1 MADAGVIMRGLQM
14 FIKFWGVH
22 GSLPRP
28 GPTTLKYGGNTPCI
42 EVRCGK
48 VFIIFDAGSG
58 IREMGEDLIRNNTG
72 SDNSPQKLTAHIFF
86 SHLHWD
92 HVQGFPFFAPAF
104 VKGNKFHLYG
114 GYGLD
119 MTIRRMMSNQ
129 MSEPNFPLTLDNLGA
144 GLVFHD
150 IQPGTSLEI
159 EDVIVRTHKLNHP
172 GGSLGYRVEWQG
184 KSLVYASDNEIDNE
198 IDPSMINFAFET
210 DVLIHDGMFTPQQY
224 LGLVDRMSRKSWGHS
239 TWEGAVATAKASHAK
254 RLILFHHGNNDRI
267 TGEIEMNAQAEF
279 PSTISAYEGM
289 ELRI

>member
-1 MADAGVIMRGLQM
+1 MPDAGVIKRRLQM

-42 EVRCGK
+42 EVRCGN
-48 VFIIFDAGSG
+48 VLIIFDAGSG
-58 IREMGEDLIRNNTG
+58 IREMGEDLIRK
-72 SDNSPQKLTAHIFF
+72 SPDSNCSQQLTAHIFF

-104 VKGNKFHLYG
+104 VKGNIIHLYG
-114 GYGLD
+114 GHGLD
-119 MTIRRMMSNQ
+119 MTIKRMMADQ

-144 GLVFHD
+144 YLVFHD
-150 IQPGTSLEI
+150 LQSGSNVEI
-159 EDVIVRTHKLNHP
+159 EDVIIRTHELNHP

-184 KSLVYASDNEIDNE
+184 KSIVYASDHEIDNE
-198 IDPSMINFAFET
+198 IDPSMINFAFQT
-210 DVLIHDGMFTPQQY
+210 DLLIHDGMFTPQQY
-224 LGLVDRMSRKSWGHS
+224 LGLTDHVSRKSWGHS
-239 TWEGAVATAKASHAK
+239 TWEGAVATAKAAHAK

-267 TGEIEMNAQAEF
+267 TGEIEMSAQAEF
-279 PSTISAYEGM
+279 PSTIAAYEGM